1 MIINDITAS
10 DTFELEACEF
20 EMEPEPTVMV
30 TFEEIVEKYLRVLLL
45 AEFTACQQMHQ
56 SVSTD
61 IILHWSN
68 SLLLRPEVSYLLLR
82 NFAAVHHLTL
92 LVYLITEPS
101 HMLEV

>member
-10 DTFELEACEF
+10 DTFELEGCEF
-20 EMEPEPTVMV
+20 EMKPEPTVMV
-30 TFEEIVEKYLRVLLL
+30 TFEEIVEKYLCVLLL
-45 AEFTACQQMHQ
+45 AEFTAGQQMHQ
-56 SVSTD
+56 SVSAY
-61 IILHWSN
+61 IILLWSD